1 MENTE
6 LIIENL
12 LKIKAKDAEDLSLAK
27 RKIAKAKKISCPS
40 NIALLKAYHNL
51 VAKKSIKASPKLEQL
66 LRTRPVRS
74 LSGVVN
80 VSVLTKPYECPG
92 NCLYCPTEKGIPRSY
107 LSGEPAVERAKRL
120 KFDPYIQTQKRLEVL
135 DISGHPTEKV
145 ELRVIGAT
153 WSHYPLKYKIW
164 FCKKCFDACNGTRD
178 ASDDKKLSIE
188 ELWKRLTLAQKK
200 NEKSKY
206 RIVAMSFETRPD
218 HITIK
223 EEEQMKRLGATKVEL
238 GIQSV
243 YEDVLKKN
251 LRGHGLKET
260 IEATKI
266 LKNAAFKVSYQVML
280 NLYGANPKTD
290 LKMFKELFL
299 NPDFKP
305 DCLKIY
311 PCALVKEAAL
321 YKKYLKG
328 EYKPYS
334 EKILIG
340 LIKEIKKIVPR
351 YVRIERIIRDIP
363 SPLIVAGGSKISNL
377 RQMIE
382 SDMKKENW
390 QCQCIRCRE
399 IRDRTPH
406 FAKASRGTKEKAY
419 FFRDDYEASNGKEIF
434 LTFENKAKTNLYSML
449 RLRVLLKGETIQELK
464 DCALIRELHTYG
476 QAALISEGSEVQHKG
491 LGKKLIN
498 EAEKIAKKEFGFKKI
513 AVISG
518 VGVRDYYRK
527 LGYKLS
533 GGYMIKPLI

>member
-1 MENTE
+1 MENNE

-12 LKIKAKDAEDLSLAK
+12 LKIGAKDAEDLSLAK

-66 LRTRPVRS
+66 LRTRPIRS

-120 KFDPYIQTQKRLEVL
+120 KFNPYVQTQKRLEVL

-178 ASDDKKLSIE
+178 DPQDKKLPVE
-188 ELWKRLTLAQKK
+188 ELWKKLAIAQKK
-200 NEKSKY
+200 NEKAKY
-206 RIVAMSFETRPD
+206 RIVALSFETRPD
-218 HITIK
+218 YVNIK
-223 EEEQMKRLGATKVEL
+223 EAEQMKRLGATKIEL

-266 LKNAAFKVSYQVML
+266 LKDAAFKVSYQVML
-280 NLYGANPKTD
+280 NLYGADPKTD
-290 LKMFKELFL
+290 LKMFEQLFD
-299 NPDFKP
+299 NSDFKP

-328 EYKPYS
+328 EYKPYP
-334 EKILIG
+334 EKTLID

-363 SPLIVAGGSKISNL
+363 SPLIVEGGSRISNL

-382 SDMKKENW
+382 ADMRKENW

-399 IRDRTPH
+399 IG
-406 FAKASRGTKEKAY
+406 AEKKEKAY
-419 FFRDDYEASNGKEIF
+419 LFREDYDASNGKEIF
-434 LTFENKAKTNLYSML
+434 LTLENKTKSSLYSML
-449 RLRVLLKGETIQELK
+449 RLRIPSKDETLQELK

-476 QAALISEGSEVQHKG
+476 QAALLSENSEVQHKG
-491 LGKKLIN
+491 LGKKLIS
-498 EAEKIAKKEFGFKKI
+498 EAEKIAKKEFGFEKI

-533 GGYMIKPLI
+533 NGYMIKPLD